1 MIPMLIK
8 RCLAL
13 RVKILPHEL
22 SGILMRYEKYKIP
35 DEVLAKM
42 TEVDLK
48 EYIRGLYLCSC
59 EMAGDW
65 TRGMD
70 ILKKLGF
77 TEERME
83 VGHRVFLSLKYNH
96 NVEWKYV

>member
-8 RCLAL
+8 RCLTFG
-13 RVKILPHEL
+13 VKILPHEL
-22 SGILMRYEKYKIP
+22 SGILKRYEKSKIP

-48 EYIRGLYLCSC
+48 EYVRALYLCSC

-65 TRGMD
+65 QRGME
-70 ILKKLGF
+70 IIKKFGF
-77 TEERME
+77 TEERLE
-83 VGHRVFLSLKYNH
+83 VGHRVFLSLKYNQTDSE
-96 NVEWKYV
+96 VVP